1 MNKDRLRVL
10 LPPEVHP
17 DLDRLVA
24 EYAATGLPED
34 PTEFISWLH
43 VSGKITAVGLRD
55 ALSSVDVSVT
65 LSEPGPDDRQI
76 APLSSTTAPRHRYLG
91 LLGKGA
97 MGEVHIARD
106 ETLHGNV
113 AIKKMIS
120 RYARHKIGNARFQT
134 EVQITAQL
142 DHPSIVP
149 VYSFEQSEDGL
160 PAYSM
165 KLVRG
170 RTLTEFLTESRL
182 FYDRQQRPDA
192 EHALPARLDVFL
204 QICNAMHYAHSRGV
218 IHRDLKPDNVMIGPF
233 HEVIVMDWGI
243 AKLVGGG
250 ELPVDESSI
259 PPAEA
264 PEPARAS
271 LTTIGAAVGTPSY
284 MSPEQAQGRNED
296 LTASSDQFALGL
308 LLFEM
313 VSLRRAYVGPTGPA
327 VLVKAAH
334 GKMEMLSHLS
344 PTERIPRELAGIIK
358 KATAYE
364 PSARY
369 KDVESL
375 ADDVRRFLRDDA
387 VVAAPDRGLQ
397 LLTRWVSHHRE
408 VVLSIGFGLVLLMV
422 VGVFV
427 GLAAVQQVAEAQRV
441 AAEEHEQAL
450 QAYIQAVGR
459 HAHRIDTEFTRYET
473 LLEGLAQGSQA
484 TLSQPHP
491 PAPYWLPA
499 DIEAGRGPSDLAPAK
514 YYKSDRVAFSTPD
527 VMVSPGL
534 DPASIPDRMGQLIAL
549 RPVLWQ
555 TIKRSLP
562 DFDNLSDGAAQNI
575 IRSEGAPALWTYVAT
590 EDGVIVSLPAVWRYP
605 AGYDPVKTEWYLE
618 GMQHDGPYWFSA
630 GLDESG
636 MGLLVTCTRRI
647 YAPDG
652 HPVGLAALDVGI
664 AHILS
669 TLIDPPDM
677 RAPVESFLVDQQGQ
691 IVASSHLKVYQE
703 DPKPFP
709 YTDLIER
716 ARTGEPVGRI
726 EHYKPAGGKL
736 VAWSTLDAMGFT
748 YLVMGDGKAL
758 LGEK

>member
-1 MNKDRLRVL
+1 VNKERLRGL
-10 LPPEVHP
+10 LPPEIHGE
-17 DLDRLVA
+17 LDRLVT
-24 EYAATGLPED
+24 EYLSTGLPQD
-34 PTEFISWLH
+34 PTEFMTWLH
-43 VSGKITAVGLRD
+43 LSGRISAVGLRD

-76 APLSSTTAPRHRYLG
+76 AVPTGGPSRHRYLG

-106 ETLHGNV
+106 ETLNRNV

-120 RYARHKIGNARFQT
+120 RYARHRVGNARFQT

-149 VYSFEQSEDGL
+149 VYSFEQAEDGL

-170 RTLTEFLTESRL
+170 ATLAEFIAVARKA
-182 FYDRQQRPDA
+182 YDAQQRPDT
-192 EHALPARLDVFL
+192 EHDLPARLDVFL

-250 ELPVDESSI
+250 ELPVDDTTPVADAAI
-259 PPAEA
+259 T
-264 PEPARAS
+264 EPARAS

-296 LTASSDQFALGL
+296 LTAASDQFALGL

-334 GKMEMLSHLS
+334 GKTERLAHLS
-344 PTERIPRELAGIIK
+344 PTERIPRELAGIIA

-364 PSARY
+364 PKDRY
-369 KDVESL
+369 KDVAAL
-375 ADDVRRFLRDDA
+375 ADDVRRFLRDEA

-397 LLTRWVSHHRE
+397 VLTRWVSHHRE
-408 VVLSIGFGLVLLMV
+408 ITLSIGFVLLLLMV
-422 VGVFV
+422 MGAFGAVVT
-427 GLAAVQQVAEAQRV
+427 VQQVAEAERI

-450 QAYIQAVGR
+450 QSFTTAVGR

-473 LLEGLAQGSQA
+473 LLEGLAQGAQA
-484 TLSQPHP
+484 TLAQPQAP
-491 PAPYWLPA
+491 QPYWLPEQIA
-499 DIEAGRGPSDLAPAK
+499 VGIGPADLAPAK
-514 YYKSDRVAFSTPD
+514 YYQADRVAFSTPD
-527 VMVSPGL
+527 VMTSPGL
-534 DPASIPDRMGQLIAL
+534 DTTRIPERMAQLVAL
-549 RPVLWQ
+549 RPILWQ

-562 DFDNLSDGAAQNI
+562 GFEKLSDSAAQSI
-575 IRSEGAPALWTYVAT
+575 IRTDGAPVLWTYVVT
-590 EDGVIVSLPAVWRYP
+590 EEGVIVSLPAVWRYP
-605 AGYDPVKTEWYLE
+605 AGYDPIKTDWYPE
-618 GMQHDGPYWFSA
+618 GMENDGPYWFSA

-636 MGLLVTCTRRI
+636 MGLLVSCTRRI

-652 HPVGLAALDVGI
+652 RPIGLAALDVGI

-677 RAPVESFLVDQQGQ
+677 RAPVESFLVDKNGQ
-691 IVASSHLKVYQE
+691 IVASSNLKVFQE
-703 DPKPFP
+703 EPKPFP
-709 YTDLIER
+709 YVDLLER
-716 ARTGEPVGRI
+716 ARAGEPIGRI
-726 EHYKPAGGKL
+726 EHYKPAGDKL
-736 VAWSTLDAMGFT
+736 VAWSTLDAMGFV
-748 YLVMGDGKAL
+748 YLVMGDGDAL
-758 LGEK
+758 LRE

>member
-1 MNKDRLRVL
+1 MNKDRLRAL

-17 DLDRLVA
+17 QLDGLVV
-24 EYAATGLPED
+24 EYAATGLPQE

-43 VSGKITAVGLRD
+43 VSGRLSAVGLRD

-76 APLSSTTAPRHRYLG
+76 ALPTTSAPRHRYLG

-106 ETLHGNV
+106 ETLNRNV

-120 RYARHKIGNARFQT
+120 RYARHKVGNARFQT

-149 VYSFEQSEDGL
+149 VYSFETSEDGL

-170 RTLTEFLTESRL
+170 RTLAEFLTEARV
-182 FYDRQQRPDA
+182 FYDQQKRPDA
-192 EHALPARLDVFL
+192 EHDLPARLDVFL

-250 ELPVDESSI
+250 ELPVDESSMS
-259 PPAEA
+259 PAEA

-284 MSPEQAQGRNED
+284 MSPEQAQGRNPD
-296 LTASSDQFALGL
+296 LTSASDQFALGL

-334 GKMEMLSHLS
+334 GKMELLTHLS
-344 PTERIPRELAGIIK
+344 PNERIPRELVGIVK

-364 PSARY
+364 PKDRY
-369 KDVESL
+369 KDVEAL
-375 ADDVRRFLRDDA
+375 ADDVRRFLRDEA
-387 VVAAPDRGLQ
+387 VKAAPDRGLQ

-422 VGVFV
+422 VGAF
-427 GLAAVQQVAEAQRV
+427 GALAAVQQVAEAQRI

-450 QAYIQAVGR
+450 QAFIGAVGR
-459 HAHRIDTEFTRYET
+459 HAHRIDTEFTRYEA
-473 LLEGLAQGSQA
+473 LLEGLAQASQVA
-484 TLSQPHP
+484 LSQPQQP
-491 PAPYWLPA
+491 QPYWLPD
-499 DIEAGRGPSDLAPAK
+499 DIAAGRGPADLAPSS
-514 YYKSDRVAFSTPD
+514 YYQSERVAFSTPD
-527 VMVSPGL
+527 VLLSPGL
-534 DPASIPDRMGQLIAL
+534 DPATISGRMAQVVGLQPI
-549 RPVLWQ
+549 LWQ

-562 DFDNLSDGAAQNI
+562 DHASLSDGAAQNVV
-575 IRSEGAPALWTYVAT
+575 RKDGAPALWTYVVT
-590 EDGVIVSLPAVWRYP
+590 QEGVIVSLPAVWRYP
-605 AGYDPVKTEWYLE
+605 AGYDPIKTDWYAE
-618 GMQHDGPYWFSA
+618 GMQQDGPYWFSA
-630 GLDESG
+630 ALDESG
-636 MGLLVTCTRRI
+636 MGLLVTCTRRL
-647 YAPDG
+647 YGPDG
-652 HPVGLAALDVGI
+652 KPIGLAALDVGI

-669 TLIDPPDM
+669 TLIDPPNL
-677 RAPVESFLVDQQGQ
+677 RAPVDAYLVDKNGQ

-703 DPKPFP
+703 EPKPFP
-709 YTDLIER
+709 YVDLLER
-716 ARTGEPVGRI
+716 ARTGEPIGRI
-726 EHYKPAGGKL
+726 EHYKPAGDKL

-748 YLVMGDGKAL
+748 YLVMGDGKVL
-758 LGEK
+758 LGE